1 LVTTDCERSA
11 LFAMAAAR
19 GSRMKKSA
27 PDKGSFPLDHG
38 GQCQTAVRRYL
49 DCLKEGD
56 NAHRRCTELTKEYL
70 RCRMDRNLMKRE
82 PLSALGFGSSASP
95 SAAAAAAAAAEP
107 AFAVDVR
114 AKEKVGFISGLG
126 VKPLGGAKL
135 GWSEKDLARQQQRR
149 QHVEGEHA
157 RRSRS

>member
-1 LVTTDCERSA
+1 
-11 LFAMAAAR
+11 
-19 GSRMKKSA
+19 MKKSA

-49 DCLKEGD
+49 DCLKEGN

-82 PLSALGFGSSASP
+82 PLSALGFGSGALSS
-95 SAAAAAAAAAEP
+95 AAAAAEP
-107 AFAVDVR
+107 AIVVDVR

-135 GWSEKDLARQQQRR
+135 GWSAKDLARQQQQRR
-149 QHVEGEHA
+149 KQVEGEHA
-157 RRSRS
+157 RRNQPS